1 MRKVLVTCLSL
12 FSVMALGACTT
23 DLGSAIPPNS
33 VSDQPISQ
41 TPHVQVAHVAAI
53 YGGAAFVGGAPANV
67 NQPIFFGD
75 HFSTGAGTKMVVAL
89 ESGGTITLDEN
100 VDPTLLQTVKCVVLN
115 FFTGRLAVDASNQCV
130 DSGGSRVYQGS
141 YVVYEAIPSSGS
153 LIVTV
158 IRGHVQTVRPPGY
171 SINAGEQL
179 VLRRGQAVGVP
190 HTLDPAVL
198 NRTMSWVP
206 VTVL

>member
-1 MRKVLVTCLSL
+1 MRKRIALSL
-12 FSVMALGACTT
+12 SLLSMTVLGACTT
-23 DLGSAIPPNS
+23 DLGSVIPPNS
-33 VSDQPISQ
+33 VSDQGIVPPSH
-41 TPHVQVAHVAAI
+41 TQVAHVVTI
-53 YGGAAFVGGAPANV
+53 DGNAAFIGGAPASP
-67 NQPIFFGD
+67 NQPIYFGD

-115 FFTGRLAVDASNQCV
+115 FFTGRLAVDASNKCV

-141 YVVYEAIPSSGS
+141 YVVYEAIPSSGT

-190 HTLDPAVL
+190 RRLDPAVL